1 METFRLKVHFYQQFG
16 ADYARP
22 VPGEG
27 YGGWQA
33 TELDFSWKHTAV
45 VVMHAWDVQPMEI
58 DPAGYSECEYIPR
71 ADAIC
76 KKVFPG
82 LLAEIRARK
91 FTLFHVV
98 GHQGYY
104 EHLPGY
110 QRAVTLAGPEP
121 ERPTSVMSDPC
132 LDNLVQFRRE
142 NVWPGKENLV
152 IRSKS
157 RFSTDFHP
165 LARPFGDE
173 GVAANTHQ
181 LTALCREAG
190 INHLIYAGFAL
201 GGCLLTS
208 PGGMVDMQ
216 RRGIMCSVLREAVTA
231 IENRETARQEL
242 SKQLELWRVALSF
255 GFVFDVS
262 SFIAALSKDV
272 TST

>member
-1 METFRLKVHFYQQFG
+1 MEMFRLKAHYYQQFG
-16 ADYARP
+16 ADYARTI
-22 VPGEG
+22 PGEG

-33 TELDFSWKHTAV
+33 TELDFSWKHSAV

-76 KKVFPG
+76 KNVFPQ
-82 LLAEIRARK
+82 LLSAIRAQK

-110 QRAVTLAGPEP
+110 QRAVALAGPEP
-121 ERPTSVMSDPC
+121 EPPPGVMSDPI
-132 LDNLVQFRRE
+132 LEKLRRFRSE

-152 IRSKS
+152 LRAQSKIP
-157 RFSTDFHP
+157 TDFHP
-165 LARPFGDE
+165 AARPEGDE
-173 GVAANTHQ
+173 GVAANSHQ
-181 LTALCREAG
+181 LAALCREAG
-190 INHLIYAGFAL
+190 INHLIYAGFAV

-216 RRGIMCSVLREAVTA
+216 RRGVLCSVLREAVTA
-231 IENRETARQEL
+231 IENKETARQEI
-242 SKQLELWRVALSF
+242 SKQLELWRVALSY

-262 SFIAALSKDV
+262 SFIAALQKNA
-272 TST
+272 TSS